1 MGANVDDESDL
12 NSEERLTVLTNYHDW
27 IKGGY
32 KENKKKQDAFRKFV
46 KDLLLDGITVQV
58 ETELQNSSQTA
69 STSDN
74 VIFYIGG
81 YMVNKIQKRSK
92 CMTCI
97 DSVKGGLESL
107 PKDFAA
113 QDLTELKSKGYL
125 KFASLN
131 LFMLLKVV
139 EKEIQ
144 KKIDIDIITSL
155 VEHQLPQISCQ
166 DHMQVFMTNIIMDF
180 MCTRMKC
187 IAKEKRLKITEDKRV
202 KEKSTRKEKK
212 L

>member
-1 MGANVDDESDL
+1 MPTTTTFLQLFRMIALYYPTKKILRGANVDDESDL

-107 PKDFAA
+107 PKRFRHSRFNRTKK
-113 QDLTELKSKGYL
+113 QRLS
-125 KFASLN
+125 
-131 LFMLLKVV
+131 
-139 EKEIQ
+139 EI
-144 KKIDIDIITSL
+144 
-155 VEHQLPQISCQ
+155 
-166 DHMQVFMTNIIMDF
+166 
-180 MCTRMKC
+180 C
-187 IAKEKRLKITEDKRV
+187 IA
-202 KEKSTRKEKK
+202 
-212 L
+212 

>member
-1 MGANVDDESDL
+1 MVRTCAAPGC
-12 NSEERLTVLTNYHDW
+12 RT
-27 IKGGY
+27 GY
-32 KENKKKQDAFRKFV
+32 PLKK
-46 KDLLLDGITVQV
+46 VQV

-144 KKIDIDIITSL
+144 KKIYIGQIFRPNSFTDIITSL

-180 MCTRMKC
+180 MYTRMKC